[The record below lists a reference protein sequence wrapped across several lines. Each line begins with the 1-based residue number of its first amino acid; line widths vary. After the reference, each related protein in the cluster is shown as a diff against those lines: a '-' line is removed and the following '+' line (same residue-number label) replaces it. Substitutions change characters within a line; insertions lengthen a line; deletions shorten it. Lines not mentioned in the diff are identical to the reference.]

1 MSLTRRLLL
10 GSTVVIVAL
19 VTAIVTIAGS
29 RLRQQLQA
37 EAVSDLTRSAR
48 LVGVLWRPGLDA
60 DSLADA
66 AGAALDRR
74 VTLIGADGVVRGDSK
89 FTAAELRGLEN
100 HSARPEVVAAR
111 RDGAGSAYRQSAS
124 AGDNELYVAVRHPMG
139 FVRVSISLDT
149 LHDIVG
155 AAQRDV
161 FVAGALALLGAMLL
175 AALFARSV
183 SRPVVALRDVSRAV
197 ADGDLTRRPSLN
209 APGEV
214 GDLAAAVHRMTE
226 QLAGRLAALQT
237 EEGLMR
243 ATIEALDEGIVVVS
257 ARNQVVRLNSSAR
270 RLLGVSDAVPFPADR
285 LPPGRTLRETLR
297 AAVAGGAPDTAE
309 LELDERILAV
319 VGRPLPGGGAVLAL
333 QDLTARRRLE
343 TVRREFVAN
352 ASHELKTPLTV
363 VGGFA
368 ETLADPGLTTEDR
381 QRFAAMIRANA
392 HRMQR
397 IVDDL
402 LDLSRYESG
411 SWRPE
416 PRRLDIRQT
425 AADVLGSVDRAATAK
440 HLAVSRDIPD
450 DAAFVRA
457 DPVALRQILVNL
469 TENGVRYTPSGAVTL
484 FAARE
489 PDGVRVGVRD
499 TGIGIAPEHLGRIF
513 ERFYRVDAARSR
525 EEGGTG
531 LGLAIVKHLAEAHGG
546 AVRAESVPGQGSTIS
561 VFFPDDVNGR
571 PA

>member
-1 MSLTRRLLL
+1 MISWER
-10 GSTVVIVAL
+10 
-19 VTAIVTIAGS
+19 
-29 RLRQQLQA
+29 
-37 EAVSDLTRSAR
+37 RSATCSWQER
-48 LVGVLWRPGLDA
+48 WPC
-60 DSLADA
+60 
-66 AGAALDRR
+66 
-74 VTLIGADGVVRGDSK
+74 
-89 FTAAELRGLEN
+89 
-100 HSARPEVVAAR
+100 SAPCC
-111 RDGAGSAYRQSAS
+111 S
-124 AGDNELYVAVRHPMG
+124 
-139 FVRVSISLDT
+139 
-149 LHDIVG
+149 
-155 AAQRDV
+155 
-161 FVAGALALLGAMLL
+161 

-352 ASHELKTPLTV
+352 VSHELKTPLTV

-411 SWRPE
+411 GWRPE